1 VTRTLSLGQQ
11 FERQKIPGTSE
22 MMASKKKSRAT
33 KLMITKFLIGKAR
46 KRKIFVAL
54 LFDVKIFR
62 CRDFT
67 EHCVQ
72 ERKIYENTAAYRLL
86 HLSTSGNTNSW
97 KKTVG

>member
-1 VTRTLSLGQQ
+1 
-11 FERQKIPGTSE
+11 